1 MSDTATLLD
10 LDAKTALESV
20 VSAARSESRAAADK
34 LAAIVAFCD
43 CHPVVDERDIA
54 AALPA
59 DASLDGEEVAPPL
72 SGDGSPQVT
81 EEAVHELSAA
91 LGISHH
97 GTLGLVGQTLELRF
111 RLPRRWRLVQ
121 DLTLPAWQAL
131 KAAEQTIPLS
141 PEAAGFVDRHLAVA
155 GRRGRLTGQTITS
168 TVGLAEA
175 RFDPDKARTREEDA
189 LAARGVWFDIS
200 PDTPA
205 TTDVYAR
212 LDTLDAQGLDETVS
226 DLATTL
232 GRLGD
237 QSPLDTRRATALG
250 MLADPQ
256 HVLDLDVD
264 VPARPVS
271 TPTLF
276 LHVDADQLETGT
288 AGSIERLGPAT
299 LALIADWLERVG
311 RVRVQPV
318 LDMAGTEAVD
328 RHDPPEWMQTLVVL
342 RDKHCVF
349 PGCRTD
355 ARSCDLDHIAP
366 YDDHG
371 PPGQTS
377 PANLAPL
384 CRRHHN
390 RKTHHGWRYQRTDTG
405 YEWRSPLGR
414 EHLVPHLN

>member
-1 MSDTATLLD
+1 M
-10 LDAKTALESV
+10 
-20 VSAARSESRAAADK
+20 
-34 LAAIVAFCD
+34 
-43 CHPVVDERDIA
+43 
-54 AALPA
+54 
-59 DASLDGEEVAPPL
+59 
-72 SGDGSPQVT
+72 
-81 EEAVHELSAA
+81 
-91 LGISHH
+91 
-97 GTLGLVGQTLELRF
+97 
-111 RLPRRWRLVQ
+111 
-121 DLTLPAWQAL
+121 
-131 KAAEQTIPLS
+131 
-141 PEAAGFVDRHLAVA
+141 
-155 GRRGRLTGQTITS
+155 
-168 TVGLAEA
+168 
-175 RFDPDKARTREEDA
+175 
-189 LAARGVWFDIS
+189 WFDIS

-212 LDTLDAQGLDETVS
+212 LDTLDAQGLDETIS

-237 QSPLDTRRATALG
+237 TSPVDTRRATALG

-256 HVLDLDVD
+256 QVLDLDVD
-264 VPARPVS
+264 TPLRPAG

-276 LHVDADQLETGT
+276 LHVDADHLDKGT
-288 AGSIERLGPAT
+288 PGSIEKLGPAT

-311 RVRVQPV
+311 KVHIQPV
-318 LDMAGTEAVD
+318 LDMASTEAVD

-342 RDKHCVF
+342 RDTHCVF

-366 YDDHG
+366 YQEHG

-390 RKTHHGWRYQRTDTG
+390 QKTHHGWHYTREPDG
-405 YEWRSPLGR
+405 YRWLSPLGQ

>member
-1 MSDTATLLD
+1 MSDPATLLD
-10 LDAKTALESV
+10 LDATSALESV
-20 VSAARSESRAAADK
+20 VREQRVAARAEANR
-34 LAAIVAFCD
+34 LAAVVAFCD

-54 AALPA
+54 AAWPVEI
-59 DASLDGEEVAPPL
+59 SLDGEPVGPPL
-72 SGDGSPQVT
+72 NGEGCPQVT
-81 EEAVHELSAA
+81 EDAVHELCAA

-97 GTLGLVGQTLELRF
+97 TALRLVGQTLELRF
-111 RLPRRWRLVQ
+111 RLPRLWRLVHE
-121 DLTLPAWQAL
+121 LTLPAWQAL

-141 PEAAGFVDRHLAVA
+141 PEAAAFVDRHLAVA
-155 GRRGRLTGQTITS
+155 GKRGRLTGQTIS
-168 TVGLAEA
+168 ATVGLAEA
-175 RFDPDKARTREEDA
+175 RFDPERARTREQDA

-212 LDTLDAQGLDETVS
+212 LDTLDAQALDETVS

-256 HVLDLDVD
+256 HVLDLDMPA
-264 VPARPVS
+264 PARPVT
-271 TPTLF
+271 TPILY
-276 LHVDADQLETGT
+276 LHVDADDLETGT
-288 AGSIERLGPAT
+288 AGSIEKLGPAT
-299 LALIADWLERVG
+299 LALIATWLERVG
-311 RVRVQPV
+311 KVRIQPV
-318 LDMAGTEAVD
+318 LDMSTSGAVD
-328 RHDPPEWMQTLVVL
+328 RHDPPEWMHTLVVL
-342 RDKHCVF
+342 RDRHCVF
-349 PGCRTD
+349 RGCRTA
-355 ARSCDLDHIAP
+355 ARSCDLDHITP
-366 YDDHG
+366 YEEHG

-377 PANLAPL
+377 PKNLAPL

-390 RKTHHGWRYQRTDTG
+390 QKTHHGWRYQRTDDG

>member
-355 ARSCDLDHIAP
+355 ARSCDL
-366 YDDHG
+366 
-371 PPGQTS
+371 
-377 PANLAPL
+377 
-384 CRRHHN
+384 
-390 RKTHHGWRYQRTDTG
+390 
-405 YEWRSPLGR
+405 
-414 EHLVPHLN
+414 

>member
-1 MSDTATLLD
+1 MSGTATLLD
-10 LDAKTALESV
+10 LDATTALESV
-20 VSAARSESRAAADK
+20 LRASNTESRAAADK

-43 CHPVVDERDIA
+43 CHPVVDERDVPA
-54 AALPA
+54 AWPVEV
-59 DASLDGEEVAPPL
+59 SLDGEPVGPPL
-72 SGDGSPQVT
+72 AGEGCPQVT
-81 EEAVHELSAA
+81 EGAVHELSAA

-97 GTLGLVGQTLELRF
+97 ATLALVGQTLELRF
-111 RLPRRWRLVQ
+111 RLPRLWRLVQ

-131 KAAEQTIPLS
+131 RAAEQTIPLS
-141 PEAAGFVDRHLAVA
+141 QEAAAFVDRHLAVA
-155 GRRGRLTGQTITS
+155 GKRGRLTGQTIS
-168 TVGLAEA
+168 ATVGLAEA
-175 RFDPDKARTREEDA
+175 RFEPEKARTREEDA
-189 LAARGVWFDIS
+189 LAARGVWFDFS

-212 LDTLDAQGLDETVS
+212 LDTLDAQALDETIS

-237 QSPLDTRRATALG
+237 TSPLDTRRATALG

-256 HVLDLDVD
+256 QVLDLD

-276 LHVDADQLETGT
+276 LHVDADDLDKGT
-288 AGSIERLGPAT
+288 PGSIEKLGPAT
-299 LALIADWLERVG
+299 LALIADWLQRVG
-311 RVRVQPV
+311 TVRIQPV

-328 RHDPPEWMQTLVVL
+328 RHDPPEWMHTLVVL
-342 RDKHCVF
+342 RDTHCVF

-366 YDDHG
+366 YDEHG

-390 RKTHHGWRYQRTDTG
+390 QKTHHGWRYQRTDTG

>member
-10 LDAKTALESV
+10 LDATTALESV
-20 VSAARSESRAAADK
+20 VREQRVAARAEANR
-34 LAAIVAFCD
+34 LAAVVAFCD
-43 CHPVVDERDIA
+43 CHPVVDERDVA
-54 AALPA
+54 AAWPVEI
-59 DASLDGEEVAPPL
+59 SLDGEPVGPPL
-72 SGDGSPQVT
+72 NAEGCPEVT
-81 EEAVHELSAA
+81 ENAVHELSAA

-97 GTLGLVGQTLELRF
+97 AALGLVGQTLELRF
-111 RLPRRWRLVQ
+111 RLPRLWRLVQ
-121 DLTLPAWQAL
+121 ALTLPAWQAL

-141 PEAAGFVDRHLAVA
+141 PDAAAFVDRHLAVA
-155 GRRGRLTGQTITS
+155 GKRGRLTGQTITS

-175 RFDPDKARTREEDA
+175 RFEPEKARTRDQAA
-189 LAARGVWFDIS
+189 LASRGVWFDIS

-212 LDTLDAQGLDETVS
+212 LDTLDAQALDETVS
-226 DLATTL
+226 DLAVQL

-237 QSPLDTRRATALG
+237 ASPLDTRRATALG

-256 HVLDLDVD
+256 HVLDLDLD
-264 VPARPVS
+264 APRRPVS
-271 TPTLF
+271 TPTLY
-276 LHVDADQLETGT
+276 LHVDADDLETGT

-299 LALIADWLERVG
+299 LTLIADWLQRVG
-311 RVRVQPV
+311 KVRIQPV
-318 LDMAGTEAVD
+318 LDMAGTESVD

-355 ARSCDLDHIAP
+355 ARACDLDHIAP
-366 YDDHG
+366 YQGHG

-377 PANLAPL
+377 AANLAPL

-390 RKTHHGWRYQRTDTG
+390 LKTHHGWHYTRAPDG
-405 YEWRSPLGR
+405 YRWLSPRGR
-414 EHLVPHLN
+414 EHLVPHLD